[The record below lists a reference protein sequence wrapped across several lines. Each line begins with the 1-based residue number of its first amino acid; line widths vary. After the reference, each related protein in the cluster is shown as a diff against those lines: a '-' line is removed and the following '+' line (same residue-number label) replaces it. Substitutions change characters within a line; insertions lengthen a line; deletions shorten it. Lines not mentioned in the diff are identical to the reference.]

1 MANSLKRMTSL
12 GRAAPAGDF
21 LLAHDVHLVE
31 SFPTVGELEVL
42 VIDLQPERLGFLVG
56 GGLIDGQTVCPLLVV
71 SRDNALAVDL
81 QEIFSR
87 DQAIDDHAVTGGLER
102 RVDVSGKGGGRLAAA
117 FFVDLKANLFSFG
130 PNLPTLTPRAS
141 AWPVLALRLIH
152 QEGVGG
158 VRESA
163 SKLEVAQ
170 YPYSFKRIPFS
181 VIWAVSVFHQI
192 DRGVVKIYE
201 GNAFVS
207 GKRPALIRRNFS
219 NSGCLT

>member
-1 MANSLKRMTSL
+1 M
-12 GRAAPAGDF
+12 
-21 LLAHDVHLVE
+21 HLVE

-71 SRDNALAVDL
+71 SRDNAWPSTCKRYSPGTKPLTIMRSRADWRDGWMFPEKGEVDW
-81 QEIFSR
+81 
-87 DQAIDDHAVTGGLER
+87 R
-102 RVDVSGKGGGRLAAA
+102 R

-130 PNLPTLTPRAS
+130 PNLPDTYPTGFR
-141 AWPVLALRLIH
+141 LAGFGIEVDPPGRS
-152 QEGVGG
+152 GG

-163 SKLEVAQ
+163 SVLEVAQ

-181 VIWAVSVFHQI
+181 VILGVFVFHQI

-201 GNAFVS
+201 GNAFFQAN
-207 GKRPALIRRNFS
+207 GLH
-219 NSGCLT
+219 